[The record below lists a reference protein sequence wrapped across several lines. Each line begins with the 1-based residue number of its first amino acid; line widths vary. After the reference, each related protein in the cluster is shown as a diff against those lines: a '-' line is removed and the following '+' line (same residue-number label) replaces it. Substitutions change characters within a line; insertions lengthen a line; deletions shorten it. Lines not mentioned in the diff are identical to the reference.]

1 MKPFDLSAL
10 EAFAHLIAEK
20 FTGSEMTEFFRRAG
34 FQEIIH
40 DGSTKWRFAYRSLD
54 ELQNNQYGSY
64 NIAKILER
72 LCDPQEYFG
81 DADGR
86 EFIVRSVNEILSYYE
101 LELKMDTNKIVINT
115 TITPTLNSNKSQREN
130 LYNSRYY
137 HSEIQKHSRNLFI
150 EGKYFHAV
158 FECSKAFDKYVKEK
172 SKIDKNGSKLMIS
185 ALNISGPLKLNNQ
198 ISQSDKNE
206 QLGVMNL
213 CVGLMSA
220 VRNTGAH
227 EPELDWPI
235 KQKDAL
241 DILSLLSFL
250 WRKIDDATY
259 FNNEKGFK
267 NPNKTE

>member
-10 EAFAHLIAEK
+10 NAFANIIADQ
-20 FTGSEMTEFFRRAG
+20 FTGSEMTDFFRRAD
-34 FQEIIH
+34 FPEIVH
-40 DGSTKWRFAYRSLD
+40 DGSTKWRFAYKSLE
-54 ELQNNQYGSY
+54 ELQNRPYGPY

-72 LCDPQEYFG
+72 LCNPQEYFG
-81 DADGR
+81 NTDER
-86 EFIVRSVNEILSYYE
+86 EFVVKSVNEILSHYE
-101 LELKMDTNKIVINT
+101 LEVKMDTNKIVFNT

-137 HSEIQKHSRNLFI
+137 HYEIQKHSRNLFI

-158 FECSKAFDKYVKEK
+158 FECCKAFDKYVQEK
-172 SKIDKNGSKLMIS
+172 SKIEKTGSKLMTE
-185 ALNISGPLKLNNQ
+185 ALKISGTLKLNQQ
-198 ISQSDKNE
+198 ITSSDKNE

-213 CVGLMSA
+213 CIGLMSA

-227 EPELDWPI
+227 EPELNWPI
-235 KQKDAL
+235 KQNDAM

-259 FNNEKGFK
+259 FK
-267 NPNKTE
+267 